1 MMNRMI
7 KPGILKT
14 IVLGLFIVT
23 AVTFSLPA
31 QPPPPPPGGGHGG
44 NSNGLPKDA
53 PIGGGIEIL
62 VGLGAIY
69 GGLVARRQIK
79 GKSGR

>member
-1 MMNRMI
+1 MMKRMI

-14 IVLGLFIVT
+14 ILLVLFIVT
-23 AVTFSLPA
+23 AATLSLPA

-53 PIGGGIEIL
+53 PIGGGLEIL

-69 GGLVARRQIK
+69 GALVARRQIK
-79 GKSGR
+79 GKSAK